1 MKPAKVLRHTWEDL
15 TGLDE
20 LDSSEMEELRLMFRS
35 MFSDHPNLNR
45 HHIQAFFSKNAT
57 YILSKTTSDTCVVL
71 FRLLEPFAPTY
82 LSGITLIGDIFVPP
96 LGVTM
101 SAAAFVSLVYE
112 SFLLSKRL
120 IPIVSGERP
129 GVLL

>member
-1 MKPAKVLRHTWEDL
+1 LKAAKVLRHTWEDL

-20 LDSSEMEELRLMFRS
+20 LDSSEMEDLRLMFRS
-35 MFSDHPNLNR
+35 MFADHPNLNR
-45 HHIQAFFSKNAT
+45 RHIQAFFEKNAT

-71 FRLLEPFAPTY
+71 YRLLEPFAPTY
-82 LSGITLIGDIFVPP
+82 LSGITLIGDIFLPP

-112 SFLLSKRL
+112 SFLFSKRPV
-120 IPIVSGERP
+120 PIISGIRP
-129 GVLL
+129 GVLV